1 MQKSKEVILSL
12 SGIHSRD
19 IESAS
24 KFIKNWQ
31 RIWAFWCF
39 PAVFLYRTKES
50 ALVSLLMKKV
60 SIGEYDFRL
69 RMWMTTRLK
78 RCERLAECEA
88 SSG

>member
-12 SGIHSRD
+12 SGIHSRILNLRQFVKD
-19 IESAS
+19 
-24 KFIKNWQ
+24 W
-31 RIWAFWCF
+31 RRMIWEFWSF
-39 PAVFLYRTKES
+39 LAVFLGRTKES

-60 SIGEYDFRL
+60 SIGKYDFRL